1 MYTSIKTLAAAI
13 VLPLVAALPLS
24 QHNEAAV
31 FDSSKPFTLHTEVV
45 NATSAFNDLYLTSFH
60 TGAGQSTVIGSKNSS
75 IAIGWDLSN
84 SILSQPISISG
95 EPGFNYAYNLSL
107 VDQAPFRSNAP
118 SGYDYISL
126 GVSGVPT
133 TGFYFNNS
141 TLAWSGSN
149 STAPDSFDG
158 CFAICHVNGTAPYF
172 TLGRE
177 YQLLWKTNNASSTSS
192 ICADVKLIGANIA

>member
-13 VLPLVAALPLS
+13 VLPLVAALPLT
-24 QHNEAAV
+24 QRDEAAV

-45 NATSAFNDLYLTSFH
+45 NATSAFNDQYLAPFH
-60 TGAGQSTVIGSKNSS
+60 VGAALSTVVGSKNSS
-75 IAIGWDLSN
+75 NAITWTLSD
-84 SILSQPISISG
+84 SILKQPVAISG
-95 EPGFNYAYNLSL
+95 AGPGFAYNLSL
-107 VDQAPFRSNAP
+107 LDNAPYRSDAP

-126 GVSGVPT
+126 GVLYGAT

-149 STAPDSFDG
+149 STTAPESFDG
-158 CFAICHVNGTAPYF
+158 CFALCHVNGTEPYF
-172 TLGRE
+172 SLGPQ

-192 ICADVKLIGANIA
+192 NCADVKLIAANIA